1 MQLKGGGAGYYFE
14 PGLTGAV
21 RVQLAAVGLSMSL
34 MRSRRAFSMLF
45 TRSTRGRRAFAS
57 VVAASSDTSRTRRVI
72 YIFTSDHD
80 YIYNMLL
87 EEAPAQEQVLV
98 RLLANQLARVTVRSS
113 SVREVVHQLAAH
125 AGVFF
130 FLWNPDF

>member
-1 MQLKGGGAGYYFE
+1 
-14 PGLTGAV
+14 
-21 RVQLAAVGLSMSL
+21 

-125 AGVFF
+125 AGV
-130 FLWNPDF
+130 